1 MKKLRYVLPL
11 AFATVLLAGC
21 FSDQGNYD
29 YDDIKAPTWSINI
42 ETNLKYVRA
51 RGGATVT
58 FDASEYFRWVG
69 YDSLQRAQEV
79 RYEWRMNG
87 KVICTELKETFPTD
101 ELLKRAGFN
110 EYPSQ
115 AQLGHFVIIEKKT
128 GVEYLCRF
136 MLTITPPVAPGDL
149 IVYSETGSNKGTLSV
164 LTLDYLQKGV
174 TETPDFQLNKGVS
187 GEIPGTPKSLS
198 YANANN
204 VSYTGSVTA
213 ITQEGGATVFNVGE
227 MKKVWELSEQFV
239 DSIPHNFLVS
249 DRRDQEEGNNSPAFT
264 WVATK
269 DGRLYTRQTGKNYL
283 GGKFIP
289 EPYYVDK
296 KGYKVTKFA
305 HTLWGITS
313 IPCYDEKNRR
323 MLLATST
330 YYAPANSYRSFVS
343 VLENPNRWRGV
354 KVSSMPQDAKV
365 YYISACQAKSG
376 LGIDNN
382 TQWYEVFY
390 TSMGLSW
397 VGTFAVDIRTRT
409 LLDNWYADGRFKDF
423 SEVQFNEETVFLTT
437 AQTRYRNS
445 TQPLYSLFT
454 QGDKIWAV
462 KKEVSGM
469 DSNLSLLQLPFEG
482 ITSKI
487 TCMTYD
493 YSYYGSYKH
502 LVVGCENGD
511 VLVYNATELREP
523 KFIKKFNIGGRV
535 ASVKQVGA
543 EIFRTN
549 LDMY

>member
-1 MKKLRYVLPL
+1 M
-11 AFATVLLAGC
+11 
-21 FSDQGNYD
+21 
-29 YDDIKAPTWSINI
+29 
-42 ETNLKYVRA
+42 
-51 RGGATVT
+51 
-58 FDASEYFRWVG
+58 
-69 YDSLQRAQEV
+69 
-79 RYEWRMNG
+79 
-87 KVICTELKETFPTD
+87 
-101 ELLKRAGFN
+101 
-110 EYPSQ
+110 
-115 AQLGHFVIIEKKT
+115 
-128 GVEYLCRF
+128 
-136 MLTITPPVAPGDL
+136 
-149 IVYSETGSNKGTLSV
+149 
-164 LTLDYLQKGV
+164 
-174 TETPDFQLNKGVS
+174 
-187 GEIPGTPKSLS
+187 
-198 YANANN
+198 
-204 VSYTGSVTA
+204 
-213 ITQEGGATVFNVGE
+213 
-227 MKKVWELSEQFV
+227 
-239 DSIPHNFLVS
+239 
-249 DRRDQEEGNNSPAFT
+249 
-264 WVATK
+264 
-269 DGRLYTRQTGKNYL
+269 

-354 KVSSMPQDAKV
+354 KISNMRADAKV
-365 YYISACQAKSG
+365 YYISACQAKNG
-376 LGIDNN
+376 FGIDNN

-397 VGTFAVDIRTRT
+397 VGTFAVDIRTRS
-409 LLDNWYADGRFKDF
+409 LLEHSPADSRFVDF
-423 SEVQFNEETVFLTT
+423 NRVQFTDETVFLTT

-445 TQPLYSLFT
+445 TQPLYSLFSE
-454 QGDKIWAV
+454 GNKIWAV
-462 KKEVSGM
+462 KKEADGANNTM
-469 DSNLSLLQLPFEG
+469 TLMEMPFEG

-523 KFIKKFNIGGRV
+523 KLLKTFNIGGRV